1 MQSEQ
6 SDLTVIGQNA
16 RTERSINASLDPNM
30 VPHLHRC
37 LAENDT
43 GILFA
48 KVLTE

>member
-1 MQSEQ
+1 MS
-6 SDLTVIGQNA
+6 
-16 RTERSINASLDPNM
+16 ASLDSDV